1 MLKTFI
7 VAQSEFA
14 TLVRSKAFVLGVL
27 LMPVM
32 MVGSIYLVRSTRNA
46 TDNRDRAFALV
57 DHTGVLAAPLM
68 AVTEAYNAGTAP
80 GMPRTGARFL
90 GTVVSPAGR
99 SPDEI
104 RLDLSDRVRREE
116 LFAFVEVPAD
126 VLDPAAKADIRYY
139 SNHPSATALPDWL
152 RATLNG
158 VIMNERFKRAA
169 LDRAL
174 VSTLLRPAT
183 VEKLGLV
190 ARDARGAAGRAEAVD
205 PARAFGVPMVALLL
219 MYITVMSSGPQL
231 LNTVIEE
238 KMSRISE
245 VLIGSITPFQLMMGK
260 LLGSGAVSI
269 LLAAIYIA
277 GGLAVAQYWGDYA
290 GAIRLPLLLWFL
302 VFLVLNVML
311 FGSLFVAIGAACSD
325 LKDSQGMMTPVMI
338 VVMIPLFT
346 ASAVL
351 RAPDGLFATLL
362 SIFPT
367 TAPFIMLLRIALQ
380 PGPPAWQIAIS
391 VGLMVA
397 TAVGVVWAGARIFRV
412 GLLMQGKSA
421 TFAEMI
427 RWARNP

>member
-1 MLKTFI
+1 MKALI

-14 TLVRSKAFVLGVL
+14 TLVRSKAFVLSVL

-32 MVGSIYLVRSTRNA
+32 MVGSIYLVRSTRN
-46 TDNRDRAFALV
+46 TVDRADRRFAIV
-57 DHTGVLAAPLM
+57 DYTNVLAGPFM
-68 AVTEAYNAGTAP
+68 AVAEAYNAGAAP
-80 GMPRTGARFL
+80 GLPRAGGRFL
-90 GTVVSPAGR
+90 GTVIAHDGR
-99 SPDEI
+99 SPDGI
-104 RLDLSDRVRREE
+104 RLELSDRVRREE
-116 LFAFVEVPAD
+116 LFAFIEVPASAI
-126 VLDPAAKADIRYY
+126 DPESKAGLRYY
-139 SNHPSATALPDWL
+139 SDHPSSTALPDWL

-158 VIMNERFKRAA
+158 VIMNERFRRAS

-190 ARDARGAAGRAEAVD
+190 ARDETGAAGRAEAVD
-205 PARAFGVPMVALLL
+205 PARAFGIPMVVLVI

-245 VLIGSITPFQLMMGK
+245 VLIGSVTPFQLMMGK
-260 LLGSGAVSI
+260 LLGSAAVSI

-290 GAIRLPLLLWFL
+290 GAITLPLLLWFL
-302 VFLVLNVML
+302 VFLVLNVL
-311 FGSLFVAIGAACSD
+311 IFGSLFVAIGAACSD

-338 VVMIPLFT
+338 IVMVPLFT

-351 RAPDGLFATLL
+351 RAPDSLFAAVL
-362 SIFPT
+362 SMFPT
-367 TAPFIMLLRIALQ
+367 TAPYIMMLRIALQ
-380 PGPPAWQIAIS
+380 PGPPGWQIAVS
-391 VGLMVA
+391 VVLMLA
-397 TAVGVVWAGARIFRV
+397 TVGVVVWAGARIFRV

-421 TFAEMI
+421 SFSEML